1 LEKRQLKKAKC
12 GCEIPATLKFK
23 KSNNCNKCNDTF
35 CSKHLYSY
43 VDESNRAITKN
54 SKNYCET
61 CYKEKYKRGQTPR
74 LLNNNKM
81 SETLNTNEN
90 GNDANRLLAEV
101 LISKLQERLKLFPDE
116 DDAGLYD
123 RGLYD
128 GYLNSLKIVTE
139 ECAKHFR

>member
-1 LEKRQLKKAKC
+1 MMSGSGFDNDGALRSLPTLEHETL
-12 GCEIPATLKFK
+12 TLKTK
-23 KSNNCNKCNDTF
+23 INMENKTSIN
-35 CSKHLYSY
+35 H
-43 VDESNRAITKN
+43 KN
-54 SKNYCET
+54 E
-61 CYKEKYKRGQTPR
+61 
-74 LLNNNKM
+74 
-81 SETLNTNEN
+81 
-90 GNDANRLLAEV
+90 NDANRLLAEV

>member
-1 LEKRQLKKAKC
+1 ME
-12 GCEIPATLKFK
+12 
-23 KSNNCNKCNDTF
+23 NKT
-35 CSKHLYSY
+35 S
-43 VDESNRAITKN
+43 
-54 SKNYCET
+54 
-61 CYKEKYKRGQTPR
+61 
-74 LLNNNKM
+74 
-81 SETLNTNEN
+81 TNHEN

-101 LISKLQERLKLFPDE
+101 LITKLQERLKLFPDE

>member
-1 LEKRQLKKAKC
+1 ME
-12 GCEIPATLKFK
+12 
-23 KSNNCNKCNDTF
+23 NNTSTN
-35 CSKHLYSY
+35 H
-43 VDESNRAITKN
+43 E
-54 SKNYCET
+54 
-61 CYKEKYKRGQTPR
+61 
-74 LLNNNKM
+74 NN
-81 SETLNTNEN
+81 
-90 GNDANRLLAEV
+90 NDANRLLAEV